1 VDNCNI
7 TGNPVA
13 ARICKQLHD
22 GRLYPYPAGACR
34 YRSTGQSHSGTESH
48 VISGISEAKST
59 ITRIECFPSWGT
71 HHGIPAKA
79 GIRFGGAAMQIQ
91 ALPGMRDRLRKNR
104 RTFSLP
110 PIVEAIEL
118 AIGIVLL
125 GVGIKK
131 VEN

>member
-1 VDNCNI
+1 VQLNKLKGKSNVVDNCNN

-22 GRLYPYPAGACR
+22 GRLYSYPAGACR
-34 YRSTGQSHSGTESH
+34 YHNTGQSHSGTERESI

-79 GIRFGGAAMQIQ
+79 GSRFGGAIYRI
-91 ALPGMRDRLRKNR
+91 ALKSFTSCPAAAK
-104 RTFSLP
+104 
-110 PIVEAIEL
+110 
-118 AIGIVLL
+118 
-125 GVGIKK
+125 
-131 VEN
+131 